1 TFMLPDVP
9 FVFTGKLIPNAPDD
23 LFAALGKNDQKIHVV
38 PSKGWVVVRQGEAA
52 GGPNGNLV
60 PVVFDTQLWARLNT
74 LVCNPTA
81 VQETAHNP
89 EIKIQPNPAG
99 EAWTITSAASIE
111 RIELYHSAGQPA
123 YLRAGL
129 SDTTHRIEAAE
140 LPAGVYYLKIWS
152 AGSLQVRSLMRW

>member
-1 TFMLPDVP
+1 VP
-9 FVFTGKLIPNAPDD
+9 FVFPGKLIPNAPDD

-60 PVVFDTQLWARLNT
+60 PVVFDNQLWARLNT
-74 LVCNPTA
+74 LVCTPTA
-81 VQETAHNP
+81 VQETESKP

-99 EAWTITSAASIE
+99 EAWTITSAAPIE
-111 RIELYHSAGQPA
+111 RLELYNSAGQPV
-123 YLRAGL
+123 YIRAEL
-129 SDTTHRIEAAE
+129 SDTTYRLEAAA

-152 AGSLQVRSLMRW
+152 AGSLQVRSLTRW